1 MATENGS
8 QVIKAKSTMAHTC
21 NPSYL
26 GGQVRKLKVQ
36 GLLGIQGKLK
46 ARMTT
51 LLAKFVKN

>member
-51 LLAKFVKN
+51 LSKIC